1 MLGKLLRY
9 DFRSMGKQFSILW
22 PAVLV
27 VALVNKLLWALMGV
41 VDFHRTFWWLE
52 GSMEFF
58 LRIMPAMLYFAVIV
72 ALIVVSLIYVLQR
85 FYSGLLGNEG
95 YLMHTLPVRTW
106 QLILSK
112 LLCATAVT
120 LISSLVALVSIA
132 ILGADTDIFS
142 QMLRVLKQLAE
153 PTMLLI
159 CLHLL
164 VLTIFGIWGT
174 LTQIYAACA
183 IGQLSNK
190 NRILLSI
197 VAYVVINIILSTLSV
212 FVMIAL
218 GMMEESMGLVSGW
231 LNMLVHIF
239 RLDQISAEGAFH
251 LIMAVLDVLMLAKSV
266 IFFFITEYLLRR
278 KLNLQ

>member
-239 RLDQISAEGAFH
+239 RLNQIGPEGAFH
-251 LIMAVLDVLMLAKSV
+251 LVIAVMDVTMLAKSA